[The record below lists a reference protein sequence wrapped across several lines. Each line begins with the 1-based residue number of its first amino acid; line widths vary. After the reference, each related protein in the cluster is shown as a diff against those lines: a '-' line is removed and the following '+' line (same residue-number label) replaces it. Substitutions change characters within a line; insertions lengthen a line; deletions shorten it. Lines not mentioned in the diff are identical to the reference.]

1 MQFLIVDDH
10 PALRE
15 GVAAILQQA
24 AEGSKVLHAE
34 NGAAALEAIARCP
47 DVDVVFLDLM
57 LPGSGGLAV
66 LEELGSRHPGLPIIM
81 LSSSEEPADVRRSLA
96 QGALGYVPKSASPA
110 TLLAALRLVL
120 AGEIYV
126 PPFMVQ
132 EVNRDQANASG
143 TALTERQIEVLKMIA
158 INKSNKQIAYHH
170 AVSEKTV
177 KAHITAIFRTLRV
190 ANRSEAVRTAK
201 AAALI

>member
-24 AEGSKVLHAE
+24 AEGSKVVHAE
-34 NGAAALEAIARCP
+34 NGAAALEAISRCP
-47 DVDVVFLDLM
+47 DIDVVFLDLM
-57 LPGSGGLAV
+57 LPGPGGLAV
-66 LEELGSRHPGLPIIM
+66 LDELGSRYPGLPIIV

-96 QGALGYVPKSASPA
+96 QGALGYVPKSASPG

-132 EVNRDQANASG
+132 EVSRDQASG
-143 TALTERQIEVLKMIA
+143 TTLTERQIEVLKMMA
-158 INKSNKQIAYHH
+158 INKSNKQIAYHL
-170 AVSEKTV
+170 AVSERTV
-177 KAHITAIFRTLRV
+177 KAHITAIFRALRV
-190 ANRSEAVRTAK
+190 AKRAEAVRAAK